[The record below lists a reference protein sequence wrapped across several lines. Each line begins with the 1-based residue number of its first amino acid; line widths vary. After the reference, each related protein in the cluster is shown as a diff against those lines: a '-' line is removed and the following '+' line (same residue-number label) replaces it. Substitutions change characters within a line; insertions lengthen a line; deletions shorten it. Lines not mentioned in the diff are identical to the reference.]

1 MENEEITNAV
11 YSHNKI
17 SAVKLTYY
25 ENMSTKEKG
34 LQYNNFV

>member
-1 MENEEITNAV
+1 MVANENKEITKAV

-25 ENMSTKEKG
+25 ENMFTKEKG
-34 LQYNNFV
+34 